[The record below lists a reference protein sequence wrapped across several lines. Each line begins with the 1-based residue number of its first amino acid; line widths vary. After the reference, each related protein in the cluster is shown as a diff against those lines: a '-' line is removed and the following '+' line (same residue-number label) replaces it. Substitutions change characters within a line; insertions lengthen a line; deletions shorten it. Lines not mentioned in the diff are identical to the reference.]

1 MASKSGK
8 KVSFEAMLQE
18 CFTPHSLVHVL
29 MGVGVGLIILSFVP
43 SLMSNALVL
52 GVLIVVVGFLA
63 DWMIQKK
70 G

>member
-1 MASKSGK
+1 MASKKTGMN
-8 KVSFEAMLQE
+8 FEKMLEE

-29 MGVGVGLIILSFVP
+29 MGVGVGLIVVSFVP
-43 SLMSNALVL
+43 SLMNNALLL
-52 GVLIVVVGFLA
+52 GVAVVVIGFLA